1 MKRAIIVIFCSLAV
15 IISGFVGADHYVTHL
30 YHELETSPYGGW
42 NDIFHKEINSDYIIM
57 GSSRAYAQF
66 NPAILDSILNIN
78 SYNLGYNGRQVRSQ
92 LLKYKIYRTEQTHK
106 PKVIL
111 YELSPY
117 SFSSYKKY
125 ESFQFVPYLH
135 KKTMWNTF
143 HEIEGFT
150 WTDKY
155 VPYWRYRNYKNEIRR
170 IRRGTSPYC
179 KDKYKTYKGFC
190 SFDYHWNN
198 KFDSTETLYYLHN
211 KKTIQAFNQFI
222 NECEKDDIKVIF
234 ILSPYYIKATENIK
248 NKELMHQQI
257 EKIAMKHQIP
267 ILDYTQHPIS
277 YDTAYFYNYSHL
289 NRKGANLFTTV
300 LAHDLDSLLDIR

>member
-170 IRRGTSPYC
+170 IRRGTSPYS

>member
-125 ESFQFVPYLH
+125 ESFQFVPYLQ